1 MMDKNLAANHAN
13 PKMIT
18 PALHSVRWLV
28 TLYSLISWLTV
39 AAIIILSYTAPNLVN
54 PEAWVRGII
63 VAATSVLT
71 VVFANRAAIGKPRAL
86 MRLRIVVTVLL
97 VAFTAVLFFLTLPV
111 WMKVEQVVCSVL
123 LLVIA
128 ILIFKS

>member
-13 PKMIT
+13 QQKAK
-18 PALHSVRWLV
+18 PALHLVRWLV
-28 TLYSLISWLTV
+28 SFYLLISWLTV

-63 VAATSVLT
+63 IAATSVLT
-71 VVFANRAAIGKPRAL
+71 LVFANRAATGKPRAL
-86 MRLRIVVTVLL
+86 MRLRIVVTLLL
-97 VAFTAVLFFLTLPV
+97 VAFTAVLFFLSLPI
-111 WMKVEQVVCSVL
+111 WMKVEQAVCSAL

-128 ILIFKS
+128 ILIFRR